1 MQITRPPRRV
11 HRLPLVSLVDVVF
24 ILLFFFMLASSPAR
38 DPRSVPV
45 TLEAGGASGASGPA
59 QVLEVWSGTELL
71 IGGTPLALSALPA
84 YLQAQPPRQL
94 RLRAGPQ
101 ARLQDLLGVMD
112 QLHAAGW
119 AHVLEAPP

>member
-1 MQITRPPRRV
+1 MQITRPLRRV

-59 QVLEVWSGTELL
+59 Q
-71 IGGTPLALSALPA
+71 A
-84 YLQAQPPRQL
+84 YLQAQPPLQL